1 MSIKEYKEI
10 KGGCMVEKVEM
21 SDLNGYQLLY
31 TFDNGYGASVVKH
44 DFSYGGKNGKYELAV
59 LDKNGS
65 LCYDTPITEDVIGHL
80 TMGEV
85 ENLLAEISY
94 L

>member
-1 MSIKEYKEI
+1 M
-10 KGGCMVEKVEM
+10 KGGCIVEKVEM
-21 SDLNGYQLLY
+21 SELNGYQLLY

-59 LDKNGS
+59 LDKDGS

-85 ENLLAEISY
+85 ENLLADISN